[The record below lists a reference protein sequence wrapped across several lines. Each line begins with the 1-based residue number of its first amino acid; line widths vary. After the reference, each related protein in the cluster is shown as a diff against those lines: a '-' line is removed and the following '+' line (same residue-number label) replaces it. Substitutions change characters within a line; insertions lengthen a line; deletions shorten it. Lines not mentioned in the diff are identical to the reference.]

1 LTIALAVNWIYDEF
15 KREFFPGEDV
25 LVTLQD
31 RDITSGSIRE
41 KAKFPMIRGPDGSIQ
56 RNAFARYFIRLHDPA
71 GDEALVDE
79 NNVRRDRKVYSKMNI
94 RAFLKNSLNREPYLH
109 APWLVKEPLAHH
121 YRISTHIPPHLLKD
135 ANNMNNP
142 VGPHC
147 HH

>member
-1 LTIALAVNWIYDEF
+1 V
-15 KREFFPGEDV
+15 
-25 LVTLQD
+25 D
-31 RDITSGSIRE
+31 RDITSGTIRE

-135 ANNMNNP
+135 AHMMNNP
-142 VGPHC
+142 VCPLCPH
-147 HH
+147 

>member
-1 LTIALAVNWIYDEF
+1 
-15 KREFFPGEDV
+15 
-25 LVTLQD
+25 
-31 RDITSGSIRE
+31 
-41 KAKFPMIRGPDGSIQ
+41 MIRGPDGSIQ

-109 APWLVKEPLAHH
+109 APWLVKEPLAHQ

-135 ANNMNNP
+135 AHVMNNP
-142 VGPHC
+142 VSQLCNH
-147 HH
+147 

>member
-1 LTIALAVNWIYDEF
+1 V
-15 KREFFPGEDV
+15 
-25 LVTLQD
+25 D
-31 RDITSGSIRE
+31 RDITSGTIRE
-41 KAKFPMIRGPDGSIQ
+41 KAK
-56 RNAFARYFIRLHDPA
+56 FIRLHDPA

-135 ANNMNNP
+135 AHMMNNP
-142 VGPHC
+142 VCPLCPH
-147 HH
+147 